1 MTGKRAPLNL
11 PARFSTLAPM
21 HRHSPSRRRFLKDT
35 LFGVAILASAKL
47 LPSSL
52 LVAQK
57 QAGQSAALLFFSD
70 AEYRIVNAAA
80 ARFIGT
86 AADGLVDN
94 DSIDVGLRA
103 DRFLSTADD
112 EIKEQFHLLL
122 SVFNSAIFAFL
133 FDFRFSS
140 FVGMS
145 GEHQDSY
152 LEDWMTSHLGFRRTA
167 FQALKRLSMSMYYTD
182 SRSWDA
188 LGYQPVTVPE
198 GVR

>member
-1 MTGKRAPLNL
+1 
-11 PARFSTLAPM
+11 M

-86 AADGLVDN
+86 AADRLVDN
-94 DSIDVGLRA
+94 NSIDVGLRA